1 MPPDSHVDA
10 LLAQAAQL
18 ARAGQARA
26 AIDAYQRA
34 LSWRPESPNSWYNLA
49 RLLRR
54 VRRYD
59 DALAAYQQALNHHAD
74 QPEEVHL
81 NRAVILADHLAR
93 PVDAERELHT
103 ALKLNPRYLPA
114 LLNLG
119 NICEHRG
126 DASGAIGHYSRAL
139 FIDPYNALALSRLSS
154 IQPLSG
160 AADPLIQRLRQAI
173 ARPNA
178 QASERADLSFSL
190 GAALDK
196 VSAYDDAFAAYQAAN
211 AASRD
216 MSPGLR
222 YDRQAHEQMVDQ
234 LIKAFPRAVKREGK
248 PPTTTPGLIF
258 ICGMFRSGSTLV
270 EQILASHS
278 QVTGGGELDL
288 LPVLVQQHLPGLFGP
303 AQPIDPAV
311 TERMRERYLAT
322 VRGLHPNAITLTD
335 KRPDNFLYIG
345 LIKSM
350 FPEAKIVHTR
360 RHPIDNGLAVY
371 FLHLSH
377 AMPYA
382 LDLAD
387 IGHWFGQHNRLMR
400 HWKQLYG
407 SDIQEVDY
415 DALVNDPDTQL
426 RQLLAGVGLGWEDAC
441 LNFHRQ
447 PSVNKTASVWQVRQP
462 LYTSSSGRWR
472 HYERYLGPLID
483 ELKKQLG
490 DQFPA
495 N

>member
-59 DALAAYQQALNHHAD
+59 DALAAYQQALNHHAE

-103 ALKLNPRYLPA
+103 ALKLNARYVPA

-139 FIDPYNALALSRLSS
+139 FIDPYNAQALSRLST
-154 IQPLSG
+154 IQPLKG
-160 AADPLIQRLRQAI
+160 IDDPLIQRLRQAI
-173 ARPNA
+173 ARPGA
-178 QASERADLSFSL
+178 QPAERTDLGFSL

-196 VSAYDDAFAAYQAAN
+196 VGAYDDAFAAYQAAN
-211 AASRD
+211 AASREVNTK
-216 MSPGLR
+216 R
-222 YDRQAHEQMVDQ
+222 YTRTVHERMVDHM
-234 LIKAFPRAVKREGK
+234 IKAFPRAVPRESRHRTK
-248 PPTTTPGLIF
+248 PELIF
-258 ICGMFRSGSTLV
+258 ICGMPRSGSTLV

-288 LPVLVQQHLPGLFGP
+288 LPVLVQQHLPGLIITGEAISP
-303 AQPIDPAV
+303 LIA
-311 TERMRERYLAT
+311 ERMRERYLAT
-322 VRGLHPNAITLTD
+322 VRSLHPNAIALTD

-345 LIKSM
+345 LIKAM
-350 FPEAKIVHTR
+350 FPEAHIVHTR

-371 FLHLSH
+371 FLHQGQG
-377 AMPYA
+377 MPYA
-382 LDLAD
+382 QDLGD
-387 IGHWFGQHNRLMR
+387 IGHWYGQYNRLMQ
-400 HWKQLYG
+400 HWKQLYDA
-407 SDIQEVDY
+407 DIHDVDY
-415 DALVNDPDTQL
+415 DALVADPATEL
-426 RQLLAGVGLGWEDAC
+426 RKLLAGLGLRWEDAC

-472 HYERYLGPLID
+472 HYEQYLGPLVD

-495 N
+495 A